1 MKIYLCVW
9 ILPLIIIFTVP
20 IPAIAVDILYLL
32 VWMFAGFILFAE
44 IKYARE
50 LRSLP
55 KLLLFA
61 VIGILA
67 VSISF
72 TRAIIN
78 GDRSILYKYISVL
91 NFNFVVNIFLAVIIM
106 TALFILTK
114 KGVERTVQV
123 ALEFSLETM
132 PQRLFDVD
140 NELNKGIITPEEA
153 AQKKKEIQQ
162 DIDFCSCMDGSE
174 KFLLGNVKALIFI
187 YVVAIVGGSLS
198 GILYNAL
205 TWQEALL
212 QYSFSA
218 LLNVILYSV
227 PMIMLD
233 VAAIHAIRN

>member
-1 MKIYLCVW
+1 MKFYLSAG
-9 ILPLIIIFTVP
+9 LIAMVLFFVP
-20 IPAIAVDILYLL
+20 IPTLVVDIFYLIAWIFVGL
-32 VWMFAGFILFAE
+32 ILFTE
-44 IKYARE
+44 IKYGKD

-55 KLLLFA
+55 RLVLFA
-61 VIGILA
+61 GIGILA

-72 TRAIIN
+72 TRATID
-78 GDRSILYKYISVL
+78 GDRSILYKYISAL
-91 NFNFVVNIFLAVIIM
+91 NYNFVVNIFLAVIIM
-106 TALFILTK
+106 TALIVLTK
-114 KGVERTVQV
+114 KGVGRTVKV

-153 AQKKKEIQQ
+153 AQKKKEIQM

-187 YVVAIVGGSLS
+187 YFVSVVGGSLS
-198 GILYNAL
+198 GILYNSQ

-212 QYSFSA
+212 QYSFLA

>member
-1 MKIYLCVW
+1 MKFYLSAG
-9 ILPLIIIFTVP
+9 LIAMVLFFVP
-20 IPAIAVDILYLL
+20 IPALVVDIFYLIAWIFVGL
-32 VWMFAGFILFAE
+32 ILFTE
-44 IKYARE
+44 IKYGKD

-55 KLLLFA
+55 RLVLFA
-61 VIGILA
+61 GIGILA

-72 TRAIIN
+72 TRATID
-78 GDRSILYKYISVL
+78 GDRSILYKYISAL
-91 NFNFVVNIFLAVIIM
+91 NYNFVVNIIVAVIIM
-106 TALFILTK
+106 TALIVLTK
-114 KGVERTVQV
+114 KGVGRTVKV

-132 PQRLFDVD
+132 PQRFFDVD

-162 DIDFCSCMDGSE
+162 DIDFCSCIDGSE

-187 YVVAIVGGSLS
+187 YFVAIVGGSLS

-233 VAAIHAIRN
+233 IAAIHAIRN

>member
-1 MKIYLCVW
+1 MKFYLPVGLV
-9 ILPLIIIFTVP
+9 ILVLLFVP
-20 IPAIAVDILYLL
+20 IPALAVDIFYLL
-32 VWMFAGFILFAE
+32 TWMFAAFILFTE
-44 IKYARE
+44 IKYGNE

-55 KLLLFA
+55 RLLLFA
-61 VIGILA
+61 GLVILA

-72 TRAIIN
+72 TRVIIN
-78 GDRSILYKYISVL
+78 GDRSVLYKYISAL
-91 NFNFVVNIFLAVIIM
+91 NYNFIVNIVLAVAIM
-106 TALFILTK
+106 IALFILTK
-114 KGVERTVQV
+114 KGVEETVKV

-132 PQRLFDVD
+132 PQRFFDVD
-140 NELNKGIITPEEA
+140 NELNKGIITTEEA

-187 YVVAIVGGSLS
+187 YFVSVVGGSLS

-227 PMIMLD
+227 PVIMLD
-233 VAAIHAIRN
+233 VAVIHAIRN